1 MKFWS
6 QLKEKEKTADEMPTG
21 KQMKVIIPIILV
33 VIVLGVYLFSN
44 PIVLSISYD
53 DDAYDNYVEQ
63 REYGC
68 SFYTTD
74 SGTFYTTHGAHAFSI
89 KVNYLLSPSEDLYE
103 AFENGHITIED
114 LDRLDFDYW
123 FMPNDNN

>member
-6 QLKEKEKTADEMPTG
+6 QLKNKVNAFNEMPTG
-21 KQMKVIIPIILV
+21 KQLKVIIPIILV
-33 VIVLGVYLFSN
+33 VIVLGAYLFSN

-53 DDAYDNYVEQ
+53 EDAYDNYAEQ

-89 KVNYLLSPSEDLYE
+89 KVNYLLAPSEDLWE
-103 AFENGHITIED
+103 AFDNGNITIDD

-123 FMPNDNN
+123 FKSNDK